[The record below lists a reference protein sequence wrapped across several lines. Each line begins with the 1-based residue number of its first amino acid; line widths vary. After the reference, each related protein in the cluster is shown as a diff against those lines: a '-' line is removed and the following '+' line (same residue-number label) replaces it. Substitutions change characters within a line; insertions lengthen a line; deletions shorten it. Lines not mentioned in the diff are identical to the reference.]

1 MRHDD
6 KTFELEFYAY
16 IHIYTYIH
24 VCCSILSYG
33 ALVCRK
39 GNLVTE
45 IHFNAIGQL
54 LFLNF

>member
-24 VCCSILSYG
+24 VCCSILSHG

-45 IHFNAIGQL
+45 IHFNAIGRL
-54 LFLNF
+54 